1 MKLFITL
8 LLFIFFIT
16 TVKSHTIDGIE
27 ITEVDYVVDY
37 VKDANAST
45 GYYFAPLDKFM
56 AEQ

>member
-16 TVKSHTIDGIE
+16 TVKSLIIDGIE
-27 ITEVDYVVDY
+27 ITEVDYVEDY

-45 GYYFAPLDKFM
+45 DYYFAPLDKFIHY
-56 AEQ
+56 

>member
-1 MKLFITL
+1 MKLFII
-8 LLFIFFIT
+8 LFLFIT

-45 GYYFAPLDKFM
+45 GYYFAPLDKFIHY
-56 AEQ
+56 